1 MRPRA
6 RVHHGAVT
14 HEPPRPR
21 ARRALFALA
30 AVALVAAPTAWLACG
45 AVQRPDG
52 GRGLLAERSVAPDF
66 TARDQSNTPR
76 TLREFRGR
84 PVVLFFY
91 PRDGTP
97 GCTREACAFRDAWAR
112 FSRSGAQV
120 LGVSG
125 DDVASHARFAREH
138 ALQFPLLADTE
149 GAIGRAYGVGRFFGM
164 ASRVTFVLSP
174 DGTVAR
180 VFPNVDPA
188 IHADEVLRVVEA
200 LAPAPASAPVTA
212 LR

>member
-1 MRPRA
+1 MTEAALPA
-6 RVHHGAVT
+6 RSL
-14 HEPPRPR
+14 
-21 ARRALFALA
+21 ARRAAAPLLGVALLA
-30 AVALVAAPTAWLACG
+30 APVAWLACG

-52 GRGLLAERSVAPDF
+52 GRGLLPERSAAPDF
-66 TARDQSNTPR
+66 TARDQANAPR

-112 FSRSGAQV
+112 FSNVGAQV

-125 DDVASHARFAREH
+125 DDVPSHERFAREH
-138 ALQFPLLADTE
+138 RLQFPLLADTD
-149 GAIGRAYGVGRFFGM
+149 GSIANAYGVGRFLGM
-164 ASRVTFVLSP
+164 ASRVTFVLAP

-188 IHADEVLRVVEA
+188 IHADEVLRVVQSV
-200 LAPAPASAPVTA
+200 APAPTAIPVTA
-212 LR
+212 SR